1 MRMKKKRHGSERI
14 ALLSALVVE
23 NPTNLSEN
31 LNEVYGNNNPLRIE
45 IGCGKGDFIRGKS
58 VQEPDYNY
66 LAIEKI
72 SDVCTVATEKYATS
86 RGLGSLASQGGCP

>member
-23 NPTNLSEN
+23 NPTNLSKN
-31 LNEVYGNNNPLRIE
+31 LNEVYGNSNPLRIE

-66 LAIEKI
+66 LAIDYWRLE
-72 SDVCTVATEKYATS
+72 VCDRPKGTVIIV
-86 RGLGSLASQGGCP
+86 R